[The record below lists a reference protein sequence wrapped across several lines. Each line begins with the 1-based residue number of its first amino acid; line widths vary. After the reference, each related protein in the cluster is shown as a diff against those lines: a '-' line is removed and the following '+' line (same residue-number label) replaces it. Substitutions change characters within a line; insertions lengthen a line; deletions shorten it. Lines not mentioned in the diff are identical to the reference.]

1 MVSKNS
7 SSEDKYRLKWESTTK
22 PVDLQDIFQTLRN
35 NEELFDVSLGCSTKD
50 GGTVQVM
57 AHKLVLSA
65 YSPVMKDLMTHLQGK
80 NEPFVY
86 LKGISQENL
95 SCILDFMYNGLVDI
109 PKSNLNQF
117 LEDAQEL
124 QIKGLK
130 VSNDGEQNG
139 SITNSLTN
147 NIKSKSKIQKDSIKR
162 ELENLIS
169 SRLRDTGGKSR
180 IKYSVEKDD
189 DPDYKNYKVTR
200 PKKKMK
206 NEEEILSDLSSNAN
220 EETAHDQVKLKN
232 IDELKEIHDENL
244 DESNA
249 MDDSVVGTS
258 DGNFEDI
265 KGKSVMS
272 GNRVRYFSRCKV
284 CSKEIRRDRKT
295 MHWDNNHRKLDDS
308 A

>member
-95 SCILDFMYNGLVDI
+95 SCILDFVYNGCVDI

-130 VSNDGEQNG
+130 VSNEEEENRSTAD
-139 SITNSLTN
+139 SLTN

-169 SRLRDTGGKSR
+169 SRLRDTTGKSR
-180 IKYSVEKDD
+180 IKYSAEKDD

-200 PKKKMK
+200 PKKKVK
-206 NEEEILSDLSSNAN
+206 NDEETLSNLSSNVH
-220 EETAHDQVKLKN
+220 EEAVHDQLKLKK
-232 IDELKEIHDENL
+232 IDELKENHDENL
-244 DESNA
+244 DDSNA
-249 MDDSVVGTS
+249 MDQSVAVTIE
-258 DGNFEDI
+258 GNFEDV
-265 KGKSVMS
+265 KGKSVVS
-272 GNRVRYFSRCKV
+272 GNQTRYFVRCKI
-284 CSKEIRRDRKT
+284 CSKEVRRDRKK
-295 MHWDNNHRKLDDS
+295 MHWDNNHRNLNDT